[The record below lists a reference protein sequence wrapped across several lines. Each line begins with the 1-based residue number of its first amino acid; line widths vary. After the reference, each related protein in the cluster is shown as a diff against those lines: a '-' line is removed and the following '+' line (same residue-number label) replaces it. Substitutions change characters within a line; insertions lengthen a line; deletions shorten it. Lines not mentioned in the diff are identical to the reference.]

1 MRRSSNSSLS
11 IRRSGS
17 WHMTSRRSR
26 ETAAGVLPAS
36 GMPQAAETA
45 EAPAG
50 ASAPKAAVR
59 LAGTGVPGAA
69 GMPAGTARPD
79 AIAPSVLWY
88 IETGICSQCSSAG
101 CNRFYLLKFSVG
113 KSEEQQFFHRYLQK
127 SDRSFVRG
135 HYNTDLQEYNE
146 KQCEKMSGFPVI
158 CDCGYGA
165 DMVV

>member
-1 MRRSSNSSLS
+1 MQFQ
-11 IRRSGS
+11 
-17 WHMTSRRSR
+17 
-26 ETAAGVLPAS
+26 P
-36 GMPQAAETA
+36 
-45 EAPAG
+45 
-50 ASAPKAAVR
+50 
-59 LAGTGVPGAA
+59 
-69 GMPAGTARPD
+69 
-79 AIAPSVLWY
+79 
-88 IETGICSQCSSAG
+88 G

>member
-69 GMPAGTARPD
+69 GCDCAERIVVHRNGNLLAVQFQP
-79 AIAPSVLWY
+79 
-88 IETGICSQCSSAG
+88 G

>member
-59 LAGTGVPGAA
+59 LAGTGVPG
-69 GMPAGTARPD
+69 GRNRPAGCDYAERIVVHRNGNLLAVQFQP
-79 AIAPSVLWY
+79 
-88 IETGICSQCSSAG
+88 G